1 MLQTIMSA
9 ASMTSI
15 SKSLRRSTSWAD
27 DDDDDWDFNTWKQ
40 QIEIEASPEP
50 VTPMES
56 ISGSLD
62 KYTSWADDE
71 DDWNFEDWK
80 QQAEKDNSP
89 LTIEELGP
97 LQRQTQ
103 EEPTYQT
110 IHPCSNFA
118 SSEPM
123 PEEAFATY
131 YTEEQLQLQLTN
143 DPAVYFND
151 PPTMHWYCINKAE
164 GCDRPQN
171 WRYEYTKTWR
181 ALRRNIPTHP
191 KTHRQTPLISSPLA
205 LQATVVDDE
214 RHSMPAIAKGLVD
227 ETGDEH
233 PLTPGKIHSPKTFAQ
248 RHSNPCRI
256 ARQTRSSENQPP
268 HSFRNDATYNWNG
281 RQIGYY

>member
-1 MLQTIMSA
+1 MSA

-15 SKSLRRSTSWAD
+15 SKSLCRSTSWAD

-40 QIEIEASPEP
+40 QIEIETNPEPEP
-50 VTPMES
+50 VTTIES
-56 ISGSLD
+56 ISGSLE

-80 QQAEKDNSP
+80 QQVEKDKSP
-89 LTIEELGP
+89 LTIEEIGP
-97 LQRQTQ
+97 LQRQSQ
-103 EEPTYQT
+103 EEITYQT

-123 PEEAFATY
+123 PEEAFPTY
-131 YTEEQLQLQLTN
+131 YTEEQLQLQQTY
-143 DPAVYFND
+143 DPAVYFNEP

-181 ALRRNIPTHP
+181 ALRRNIPTDP
-191 KTHRQTPLISSPLA
+191 KTHQQTPLISSPLA

-214 RHSMPAIAKGLVD
+214 RQNTPAITKGLVD
-227 ETGDEH
+227 ETGDEY
-233 PLTPGKIHSPKTFAQ
+233 PLTPGKINSPKALAQ
-248 RHSNPCRI
+248 RYSNPCRI
-256 ARQTRSSENQPP
+256 ARQPRSSKNRVP
-268 HSFRNDATYNWNG
+268 HSFRNDATYNRID
-281 RQIGYY
+281 RQIGHY